1 IRVLTRSLLEANE
14 GSVVHLSTCNTGAS
28 WVGEGKKSQRGID
41 VFQRDETFAE
51 PPEKIQEAAFRVSVN
66 HPEDSGWSTGIGQ
79 RWRALVGQT
88 NGHPQSPSKKRSMV
102 TLPTEKFA
110 RRFHS
115 LRCAAGDRLAFLS
128 LSGSLSPVHTQHMR
142 ALEAARNALTRGG
155 W

>member
-1 IRVLTRSLLEANE
+1 
-14 GSVVHLSTCNTGAS
+14 

-41 VFQRDETFAE
+41 VFQRAESFAE
-51 PPEKIQEAAFRVSVN
+51 PPEKIEEVSFRGSVN
-66 HPEDSGWSTGIGQ
+66 LPEDSECSTGIGQ
-79 RWRALVGQT
+79 RWRSLFAQT
-88 NGHPQSPSKKRSMV
+88 NGQPQSPSKKRSMV
-102 TLPTEKFA
+102 TLPTEEFA

-155 W
+155 WTVVAGRSVCTPGG